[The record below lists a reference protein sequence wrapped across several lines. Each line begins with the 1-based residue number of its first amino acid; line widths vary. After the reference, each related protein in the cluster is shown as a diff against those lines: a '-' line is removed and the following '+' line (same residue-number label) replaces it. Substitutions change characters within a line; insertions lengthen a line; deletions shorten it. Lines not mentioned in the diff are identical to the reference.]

1 MNKRK
6 KITIIMYLSIIIV
19 NLTMFIVGYVNYL
32 YPKLGDYHVLGVN
45 ASNNLLL
52 LELDGAHNA
61 TRYEVTLSN
70 KDKEVYKTNSN
81 SPKIPILY
89 YDKEYNESY
98 DVKVLAYNKNN
109 SYIERDYTYINKD
122 PSFIESE
129 KYFDSSLDINL
140 KLKGYKKDSKYKI
153 EILYKDKMIY
163 SGAVT
168 SEYITIPKE
177 KVMGYSGE
185 LKAVLKNDYNR
196 ILNEF
201 KFYLNMPM
209 IGNLHITS
217 PSNNYIT
224 RWNDIVL
231 KYDGGENSNR
241 YKVLLYQEGI
251 LVNDIDL
258 ESINNEVTIPA
269 DSFMEDNQ
277 YDIVLKAYYDDYLD
291 VSKEDSIHVTIS
303 KKETTNPVYVT
314 HNPTFIKAGTS
325 VELKSRTSNAFIY
338 YTTDGSEPDTNSNLY
353 TKPIIINEDT
363 LIKTYAVTK
372 NRYDSVVNTYDF
384 KVRDKNLVF
393 YLSPSNQY
401 LNYGN
406 SDAGYTT
413 EMEIMNKIADVVQQ
427 NLTEKGVIV
436 YRNVPSAGINAW
448 NAESNYVK
456 ADFHLAIHSNAS
468 GTRLARGIE
477 IYVDKE
483 TSKALSIASVIYE
496 NLWQIYDG
504 NDNPLYDRGI
514 KYARGS
520 LGEVNEDFLPC
531 GSLIEVAYHDQYDDA
546 LWIMQNIENIGNNIA
561 NSIYSYYN

>member
-163 SGAVT
+163 SDAVT

-363 LIKTYAVTK
+363 LIKTYAVTN

>member
-6 KITIIMYLSIIIV
+6 KITIIMYLSIIIA

-81 SPKIPILY
+81 SPTIPILY

-224 RWNDIVL
+224 RWDDIVL

-363 LIKTYAVTK
+363 LIKTYAVTN

>member
-81 SPKIPILY
+81 SPTIPILY

-163 SGAVT
+163 SDAVT

-269 DSFMEDNQ
+269 DCFMEDNQ

>member
-363 LIKTYAVTK
+363 LIKTYAVTN

>member
-81 SPKIPILY
+81 SPIIPILY

-153 EILYKDKMIY
+153 EILYKDKTIY

-231 KYDGGENSNR
+231 KYVGGENSNR

-384 KVRDKNLVF
+384 KVRDKNLVI

-504 NDNPLYDRGI
+504 NDNPLYDRGV

>member
-6 KITIIMYLSIIIV
+6 KITIIIYLSIIIV

-163 SGAVT
+163 SDAVT

-224 RWNDIVL
+224 RWDDIVL

-269 DSFMEDNQ
+269 DCFMEDNQ

-363 LIKTYAVTK
+363 LIKTYAVTN

-413 EMEIMNKIADVVQQ
+413 EMEIMNRIADVVQQ
-427 NLTEKGVIV
+427 NLTDKGVIV

-504 NDNPLYDRGI
+504 NDNPLYNRGI

>member
-196 ILNEF
+196 ILNLF
-201 KFYLNMPM
+201 
-209 IGNLHITS
+209 
-217 PSNNYIT
+217 
-224 RWNDIVL
+224 
-231 KYDGGENSNR
+231 
-241 YKVLLYQEGI
+241 
-251 LVNDIDL
+251 
-258 ESINNEVTIPA
+258 
-269 DSFMEDNQ
+269 
-277 YDIVLKAYYDDYLD
+277 
-291 VSKEDSIHVTIS
+291 
-303 KKETTNPVYVT
+303 
-314 HNPTFIKAGTS
+314 
-325 VELKSRTSNAFIY
+325 
-338 YTTDGSEPDTNSNLY
+338 
-353 TKPIIINEDT
+353 
-363 LIKTYAVTK
+363 
-372 NRYDSVVNTYDF
+372 
-384 KVRDKNLVF
+384 
-393 YLSPSNQY
+393 
-401 LNYGN
+401 
-406 SDAGYTT
+406 
-413 EMEIMNKIADVVQQ
+413 
-427 NLTEKGVIV
+427 
-436 YRNVPSAGINAW
+436 
-448 NAESNYVK
+448 
-456 ADFHLAIHSNAS
+456 
-468 GTRLARGIE
+468 
-477 IYVDKE
+477 
-483 TSKALSIASVIYE
+483 
-496 NLWQIYDG
+496 
-504 NDNPLYDRGI
+504 
-514 KYARGS
+514 KYANDR
-520 LGEVNEDFLPC
+520 
-531 GSLIEVAYHDQYDDA
+531 
-546 LWIMQNIENIGNNIA
+546 
-561 NSIYSYYN
+561 

>member
-81 SPKIPILY
+81 SPTIPILY

-224 RWNDIVL
+224 RWDDIVL

-363 LIKTYAVTK
+363 LIKTYAVTN

-468 GTRLARGIE
+468 GTKLARGIE

>member
-6 KITIIMYLSIIIV
+6 KITIILYLSIIIV

-81 SPKIPILY
+81 SPIIPIFY

-231 KYDGGENSNR
+231 KYVGGENSNR

-269 DSFMEDNQ
+269 DSFMENNQ

>member
-6 KITIIMYLSIIIV
+6 KITIIIYLSIIIV

-163 SGAVT
+163 SDAVT

-363 LIKTYAVTK
+363 LIKTYAVTN

>member
-6 KITIIMYLSIIIV
+6 KITIIIYLSIIIV

-168 SEYITIPKE
+168 SENITIPKE

-224 RWNDIVL
+224 RWDDIVL
-231 KYDGGENSNR
+231 KYVGGENSNR

-363 LIKTYAVTK
+363 LIKTYAVTN

-384 KVRDKNLVF
+384 KVRDKNFVF

-427 NLTEKGVIV
+427 NLTDKGVIV

>member
-52 LELDGAHNA
+52 LELDVAHNA

-81 SPKIPILY
+81 SPIIPILY

-224 RWNDIVL
+224 RWDDIVL
-231 KYDGGENSNR
+231 KYVGGENSNR

-363 LIKTYAVTK
+363 LIKTYAVTN

-406 SDAGYTT
+406 SDAGFTT
-413 EMEIMNKIADVVQQ
+413 EMEIMNRIADVVQQ
-427 NLTEKGVIV
+427 NLTDKGVIV

-504 NDNPLYDRGI
+504 NDNPLYNRGI

>member
-81 SPKIPILY
+81 SPIIPILY

-163 SGAVT
+163 SDAVT

-338 YTTDGSEPDTNSNLY
+338 YTTDGSEPNTNSNLY

>member
-163 SGAVT
+163 SAAVT

-363 LIKTYAVTK
+363 LIKTYAVTN

>member
-81 SPKIPILY
+81 SPIIPILY

-163 SGAVT
+163 SDAVT

-338 YTTDGSEPDTNSNLY
+338 YTTDGSEPNTNSNLY

-384 KVRDKNLVF
+384 KVRDKNLVI

>member
-1 MNKRK
+1 M
-6 KITIIMYLSIIIV
+6 
-19 NLTMFIVGYVNYL
+19 
-32 YPKLGDYHVLGVN
+32 
-45 ASNNLLL
+45 
-52 LELDGAHNA
+52 E
-61 TRYEVTLSN
+61 
-70 KDKEVYKTNSN
+70 
-81 SPKIPILY
+81 
-89 YDKEYNESY
+89 
-98 DVKVLAYNKNN
+98 
-109 SYIERDYTYINKD
+109 
-122 PSFIESE
+122 
-129 KYFDSSLDINL
+129 
-140 KLKGYKKDSKYKI
+140 KKDRI
-153 EILYKDKMIY
+153 KDCC
-163 SGAVT
+163 
-168 SEYITIPKE
+168 
-177 KVMGYSGE
+177 
-185 LKAVLKNDYNR
+185 
-196 ILNEF
+196 
-201 KFYLNMPM
+201 
-209 IGNLHITS
+209 
-217 PSNNYIT
+217 
-224 RWNDIVL
+224 
-231 KYDGGENSNR
+231 
-241 YKVLLYQEGI
+241 
-251 LVNDIDL
+251 
-258 ESINNEVTIPA
+258 
-269 DSFMEDNQ
+269 FMEDNQ

>member
-81 SPKIPILY
+81 SPTIPILY

-109 SYIERDYTYINKD
+109 SYVERDYTYINKD

-224 RWNDIVL
+224 RWDDIVL

-363 LIKTYAVTK
+363 LIKTYAVTN

-468 GTRLARGIE
+468 GTKLARGIE